1 MSYKLQ
7 LEVENEDVRVLV
19 TNIFNLGLNRF
30 SRSYQDTITGL
41 TESFSSGSSVDI
53 LESLELVVESL
64 SSQIHELENLASI
77 ISEIDNAE
85 SAIEEDDEDEEQPIR
100 NSEKSK
106 KKK

>member
-85 SAIEEDDEDEEQPIR
+85 SAIEEDDEDEE
-100 NSEKSK
+100 E
-106 KKK
+106 

>member
-64 SSQIHELENLASI
+64 SSQIYELENLASI

-85 SAIEEDDEDEEQPIR
+85 SAIEEDDEDEEQSIR

>member
-30 SRSYQDTITGL
+30 SRNYQNTITGL

-64 SSQIHELENLASI
+64 SSQIYELENLASI

-85 SAIEEDDEDEEQPIR
+85 SAIEEDDEDEEQSIR